1 MIRSIRTKFLIAG
14 CIVSGII
21 SFSLYYFLS
30 AYDYNNQIQTANR
43 KAETAYNKI
52 AGTLNSSLGDDNP
65 TPSFRPS
72 DLLYF
77 VILDDSN
84 KVIKSDFLDKIQEN
98 IFFNEHSFKPIVSED
113 VFHRSFPITFENHR
127 AGTVYIGISLTEN
140 VNGLFPQKTYFML
153 ASFTIFLSGLWLS
166 VFLGNLT
173 SKKIIKIISTLNL
186 KRGNTIPDKIRN
198 KSKDEFGQL
207 ANTYNSLVD
216 QIEAGSLQ
224 VSQLDKSLKNI
235 FGEKIKELNF
245 EINSRVKAETALAH
259 SEEQFRL
266 LVDLAPVGMVI
277 TSPQHVITK
286 VNKAFADM
294 LNYDGSELINMTMEA
309 ITYKD
314 DFAKEMFLNN
324 RLLKNSLDAL
334 TDWPETNEEEWESKL
349 MMNKKM
355 LTDNLSDIYFEKRFL
370 HRNGR
375 LVYGIV
381 KSILLRDSNGK
392 PLSFVSQV
400 IDITERKIVERE
412 LIKAKEK
419 AEESD
424 RLKSAFLAQM
434 SHEIRTPLNVI
445 LNVTPILEDEPAI
458 QNDEELKILL
468 DSMNSAGKRLQRT
481 IDLILNMSSIQSG
494 NYKADF
500 EIINTVNI
508 LGKLAEEFKPICG
521 EKGLELTFE
530 SCVGDGYITADE
542 YTFTQIFENIINN
555 SIKYTPKGNISIK
568 IYDDEDDKINIAVK
582 DTGIGISKE
591 YLEKIFSPFSQED
604 VGQKR
609 EFEGNG
615 LGLALV
621 QKYAELN
628 KAEIN
633 IDSVKGAGSTFT
645 VRFRKE
651 GLKAEA

>member
-21 SFSLYYFLS
+21 SFSLFYFLS
-30 AYDYNNQIQTANR
+30 VYDYNNQIQAANR

-52 AGTLNSSLGDDNP
+52 AAIVNESGADDNSTLP
-65 TPSFRPS
+65 FRPA
-72 DLLYF
+72 DLLYY
-77 VILDDSN
+77 VVLNDSN
-84 KVIKSDFLDKIQEN
+84 NVVKSVFLDKLQER
-98 IFFNEHSFKPIVSED
+98 ISFNEHTFKPVVSED
-113 VFHRSFPITFENHR
+113 VYHRSFPITFANHR
-127 AGTVYIGISLTEN
+127 GGAVYIGISLSEN
-140 VNGLFPQKTYFML
+140 GNGLFPQKTYFML
-153 ASFTIFLSGLWLS
+153 ASFTVFLSGLWLS
-166 VFLGNLT
+166 VFLGNQT
-173 SKKIIKIISTLNL
+173 TKKIIKITSRLNAN
-186 KRGNTIPDKIRN
+186 RGNNIPDKIKN
-198 KSKDEFGQL
+198 NSKDEFGQL
-207 ANTYNSLVD
+207 ANTYNSLID
-216 QIEAGSLQ
+216 QIEAESMQ

-294 LNYDGSELINMTMEA
+294 LNYDGSELINMPMEA

-314 DFAKEMFLNN
+314 DYAKEKFLNN

-381 KSILLRDSNGK
+381 KSILLRDNNGK

-400 IDITERKIVERE
+400 IDITERKIVEKE
-412 LIKAKEK
+412 LIQAKEK

-445 LNVTPILEDEPAI
+445 LNVTPILEDELAV
-458 QNDEELKILL
+458 QKDEELKILL

-500 EIINTVNI
+500 EIINPVNI
-508 LGKLAEEFKPICG
+508 LGKLAEEFRPICA
-521 EKGLELTFE
+521 EKGLELAFE
-530 SCVGDGYITADE
+530 SLVGDGSITADE

-555 SIKYTPKGNISIK
+555 AIKYTHKGNISIK
-568 IYDDEDDKINIAVK
+568 IYEDEDDKLNVAIK

-621 QKYAELN
+621 QKYVELN
-628 KAEIN
+628 KAEIK

-645 VRFRKE
+645 VRFGKN
-651 GLKAEA
+651 GIL